1 MKNRLITNFFR
12 KLKKNYKRFLSL
24 LCMSLLGVGFY
35 AGIKACAP
43 DLLNTLDVFYDNNN
57 VYDLKISST
66 LGLTNED
73 LKEIKELSYIQ
84 DAVLVNETD
93 ITNNTS
99 STINLVPVIEENEFI
114 NKDTVAPSSKGYFD
128 IDINPT
134 NVGVSFNYSIT
145 LQLLNENMPDLMIT
159 KYAILD
165 NTYIEGDEIQTTV
178 VTDNKIIG
186 SLDFDNSTEDYAYE
200 AFTIRVYFEWFEGEG
215 EQMDNIDDTNI
226 GHEAAINNTNL
237 QIQATIN
244 FEQKLDASV

>member
-1 MKNRLITNFFR
+1 MMK
-12 KLKKNYKRFLSL
+12 KKIKILLVFISLALTLSL
-24 LCMSLLGVGFY
+24 MSNTYSRYVADTTGDISLLF
-35 AGIKACAP
+35 AKWQI
-43 DLLNTLDVFYDNNN
+43 
-57 VYDLKISST
+57 
-66 LGLTNED
+66 
-73 LKEIKELSYIQ
+73 
-84 DAVLVNETD
+84 LVNETD